1 MSLLCNI
8 RELELEGFF
17 GEEKQITVILLL
29 YPLNI
34 FPGVQLNAWQPS
46 GVLPWVCIQQ
56 SAGLTHCPLITPDQR
71 TLIVS
76 QEWKWPM
83 LGRVLATKIQTP
95 GPGKCYGGDSSR
107 TGWEQCCQC
116 MALLKVG
123 LDPQTERASEIWDS
137 RAVSVLYVFI
147 RVQMLRKA
155 IWSEGKSMK
164 TPTCDY
170 AKCKVCLDACAFSLR
185 WLSHDYKKPIRDKSV
200 VMQSICHV
208 FQFCFCACVYL
219 QENQVTKREHIKHY
233 L

>member
-56 SAGLTHCPLITPDQR
+56 SAGLTHCPLITPDQQ

-83 LGRVLATKIQTP
+83 LGRVLATKIQTHVDLANAMEVTAP
-95 GPGKCYGGDSSR
+95 GQAGSN
-107 TGWEQCCQC
+107 
-116 MALLKVG
+116 
-123 LDPQTERASEIWDS
+123 
-137 RAVSVLYVFI
+137 AVSAWHCWRWAWTPRLKGL
-147 RVQMLRKA
+147 LRSETVEQSVSCMSSSGCKCWGKQYEARGKA
-155 IWSEGKSMK
+155 WRLQHVIMQNARCVWMH
-164 TPTCDY
+164 
-170 AKCKVCLDACAFSLR
+170 V
-185 WLSHDYKKPIRDKSV
+185 LSH
-200 VMQSICHV
+200 
-208 FQFCFCACVYL
+208 
-219 QENQVTKREHIKHY
+219 
-233 L
+233 